1 MFQQSLE
8 SDTERKAR
16 TIRAAD
22 QDVSASG
29 GNAPLPN
36 EDLSNI
42 EDDADRDK
50 RYLPF
55 GLSAGGEHT
64 ATGGSGNFLF
74 DIIRV
79 SEV

>member
-1 MFQQSLE
+1 MQSPVAE
-8 SDTERKAR
+8 DAERKVR
-16 TIRAAD
+16 TIRATD
-22 QDVSASG
+22 QDVAASG
-29 GNAPLPN
+29 GNAPLPS
-36 EDLSNI
+36 EDLSNV

-55 GLSAGGEHT
+55 GLSAGGDHG

-79 SEV
+79 SKV